1 MFAAIFIAV
10 KAIITDLDTQGFTLD
25 QLFKNQVFYTLIISV
40 LSTYGIWL
48 IASLLMFDPWHMIT
62 SLIQYMLLSPTY
74 TNVLN
79 VYAFCN
85 THDISWGTKGDD
97 KPDKLPSVNTKDG
110 QGKTDLPDE
119 GDLNAQYE
127 RELQVFGRKPVK
139 EVKAPTPAQLEE
151 KQMDYYRGVR
161 TVVVLIWM
169 ISNFALCAV
178 VLSSAGIERIST
190 NPNGETEQQAQ
201 AYRANIYLS
210 VVLWSVAGLSAFKFL
225 GAMWFLIV
233 RMFRGV

>member
-1 MFAAIFIAV
+1 M
-10 KAIITDLDTQGFTLD
+10 
-25 QLFKNQVFYTLIISV
+25 
-40 LSTYGIWL
+40 STFGIWL
-48 IASLLMFDPWHMIT
+48 IASILMFDPWHMFT

-119 GDLNAQYE
+119 GDLNTQYE
-127 RELQVFGRKPVK
+127 NELKVFAQKPVK
-139 EVKAPTPAQLEE
+139 VKSVPTEAQKAEA
-151 KQMDYYRGVR
+151 QMDYYRGVR
-161 TVVVLIWM
+161 TTVVVFWM
-169 ISNFALCAV
+169 ITNFALCAV
-178 VLSSAGIERIST
+178 VLSTGGLEKLTPDTPEAAGTPTRS
-190 NPNGETEQQAQ
+190 
-201 AYRANIYLS
+201 NIYMS
-210 VVLWSVAGLSAFKFL
+210 VVLWSVAALSAFKFL

>member
-1 MFAAIFIAV
+1 MFAAIYISV
-10 KAIITDLDTQGFTLD
+10 NAIITDLNKNHFSVDS
-25 QLFKNQVFYTLIISV
+25 LFKNEVFYTLIISV
-40 LSTYGIWL
+40 LSTYGLWL

-139 EVKAPTPAQLEE
+139 ENKPPTPSQLEE

-161 TVVVLIWM
+161 TVVVLFWM
-169 ISNFALCAV
+169 ITNFALCAV
-178 VLSSAGIERIST
+178 VLSTAGLENIVPGKGQTEEEIKT
-190 NPNGETEQQAQ
+190 N
-201 AYRANIYLS
+201 RANIYLS

-225 GAMWFLIV
+225 GAMWFLVV